1 MTLEIWWLTIKLSRF
16 SQYRSLPL
24 LLDKQGTP
32 FVFGMPE
39 PVLADLHHIDQ
50 DASGTVAMDFPH
62 TGQQDRDTYL
72 VRSLIEEAISSSQLE
87 GASTTRRIAIEMF
100 RESRKPQSVGEKMKI
115 SPERKPPVKSVIFNG
130 SGNSE

>member
-1 MTLEIWWLTIKLSRF
+1 MTLEIWWLTIKLRRF

-32 FVFGMPE
+32 FVFGMPK
-39 PVLADLHHIDQ
+39 PVLEALHHIDQ

-72 VRSLIEEAISSSQLE
+72 VRSLNRGGDLFE
-87 GASTTRRIAIEMF
+87 STGRGFHDTENRY
-100 RESRKPQSVGEKMKI
+100 
-115 SPERKPPVKSVIFNG
+115 
-130 SGNSE
+130 